1 MIEDNALDT
10 AVGNVLCEY
19 LPDNWEEM
27 TKEELFSFLEDNCCE
42 QYEYHSGQQIWEEI
56 QSQKNSIL
64 QMVMGMPLRSVDVD
78 GTKVSIGVK
87 AYGTV
92 LTVESDMIKIS
103 VNIPDAKWAE
113 LIGSVL

>member
-42 QYEYHSGQQIWEEI
+42 QY
-56 QSQKNSIL
+56 
-64 QMVMGMPLRSVDVD
+64 
-78 GTKVSIGVK
+78 
-87 AYGTV
+87 
-92 LTVESDMIKIS
+92 
-103 VNIPDAKWAE
+103 
-113 LIGSVL
+113 